1 MDSYVRIPL
10 WKAYL
15 YTLIQ
20 RIRLYK
26 RLNSNKV
33 NLNLNRKEVVLLNK
47 VFRENLSKGV
57 MRKPKAFRYDEL
69 LQSILVDNIA
79 SSTEDEVNLAF
90 KLLWISTIKPKELIM
105 EIKELKLHAKEVG
118 LKPLVMAKMD
128 ETELITT
135 FLKAIDPQ
143 KEYSPEFVAFYHEIP
158 DKYFDM
164 VDGET
169 TADETVAD
177 DLSELID
184 VINQTDDLDEL
195 KEICKD
201 DDFKHLFESLKL
213 GRYKSVKSLN
223 KAMLDC
229 LTPDAA
235 EEAEAEDELDDE
247 TRELMIEAINEI
259 DDDDDDALI
268 EFISDEDVEAY
279 FQDKLDI
286 GDEIDVV
293 GLKAQMLEILGAN
306 VEEEEQEEQKP
317 MTLKERMAAKKAE
330 KEGKAKPAAK
340 ATGKKL
346 TADDIDFDPEDFDS
360 NEVYAL
366 AEQLGLA
373 QLRKFAKNI
382 GISAPAKTSK
392 DELLELVANALVEL
406 SEGETNGE
414 EEEVEVSI
422 NKALVED
429 TIAADDKETLIAM
442 CEAMGIK
449 LNAIQKKSSKV
460 MGNKLMEVVPDAPQ
474 DDDSGKKTVGKRTLK
489 STPKDAPA
497 AESQSI
503 YQAIEQM
510 VLDGVAENEIIK
522 SVKHWYVEKGHP
534 LVRVKQRVK
543 AMIAI
548 VEGDYD
554 IKKK

>member
-1 MDSYVRIPL
+1 MDFYVRIPL

-69 LQSILVDNIA
+69 LQSVLVDNIA

-118 LKPLVMAKMD
+118 LKPLAMAKIND
-128 ETELITT
+128 ETELIKT

-143 KEYSPEFVAFYHEIP
+143 KEYSEEFVAFYHTIP

-195 KEICKD
+195 KEICQD

-213 GRYKSVKSLN
+213 GRFKSIKSLN
-223 KAMLDC
+223 KAMLGC
-229 LTPDAA
+229 LTPDVA

-247 TRELMIEAINEI
+247 TREMMIEAINEI

-346 TADDIDFDPEDFDS
+346 TADDIEFDPEDFDS

-366 AEQLGLA
+366 VEELGLP
-373 QLRKFAKNI
+373 QLRKFAKGI
-382 GISAPAKTSK
+382 GVAAPAKTSK

-414 EEEVEVSI
+414 EEEMEVSI

-489 STPKDAPA
+489 SAAKDAPA

-503 YQAIEQM
+503 YQSIEQM

-548 VEGDYD
+548 VEGDYG
-554 IKKK
+554 IKK